1 MTQVERVDVAIVGSG
16 PGGAVMALEAAKRGL
31 RTLVLERGPHVE
43 STGVHS
49 DMQELRTIPRIYKD
63 GGLFMTAEM
72 DMFILQGTCVGGSSV
87 LANMVM
93 MRPAQAVFDAWRKAG
108 AGVTHAMLDP
118 LFDEVERELGVSTP
132 APANVSKSS
141 ALFKSAAERI
151 GLRPGYMTKALGA
164 CDGCGYCNVA
174 CTLGSKKS
182 ALNTYLP
189 WAREAGARVLPEA
202 DVVRVEHRR
211 GRAHALEVRVGRGR
225 EPVRVEAQQIVV
237 SAGAIGSSGLLL
249 KSGIRKNV
257 GSRLSFNAGAMVI
270 GKFPYAVDGWDGDQ
284 MTVFLKGDGYVVEAT
299 HNPPMSMALTTPGW
313 FGQHSA
319 LMKSGHRLGYAGVLV
334 ATEPVGR
341 VVHSLPFGHEEV
353 HFKLPPR
360 DLATLQRGIRSVA
373 EVLFEAGVEQVILPN
388 HELTTLNSKAECE
401 RIAHRV
407 CDTRDFS
414 LGSAHPQG
422 GNPWSEDPELGV
434 IDNSFAVHG
443 FDNLFVC
450 DASVFPSGVGVNPIE
465 TILAVSKHAA
475 RRILARA

>member
-16 PGGAVMALEAAKRGL
+16 PGGAVMAHEAAKRGL

-43 STGVHS
+43 STGVHD
-49 DMQELRTIPRIYKD
+49 DMQELRTIPRLYKD

-72 DMFILQGTCVGGSSV
+72 QMFILQGTCVGGSSV

-93 MRPAQAVFDAWRKAG
+93 MRPAPEVFEAWRRLG
-108 AGVTHAMLDP
+108 AGVTHAMLEP
-118 LFDEVERELGVSTP
+118 LFDEVERELGVGTP
-132 APANVSKSS
+132 APTNVSKSS

-174 CTLGSKKS
+174 CTLGSKRS
-182 ALNTYLP
+182 ALSTYLP
-189 WAREAGARVLPEA
+189 WARAAGARVLPEA
-202 DVVRVEHRR
+202 NVERVVHRR
-211 GRAHALEVRVGRGR
+211 GRAQALEVRVGRGG
-225 EPVRVEAQQIVV
+225 EPLRVEAQQFVV

-249 KSGIRKNV
+249 QSGVRKNV
-257 GSRLSFNAGAMVI
+257 GSRLAFNAGAMVI
-270 GKFPYAVDGWDGDQ
+270 GKFPFAVDGWDGDQ

-313 FGQHSA
+313 FAQHSA

-341 VVHSLPFGHEEV
+341 VVHSRAFGHEEV
-353 HFKLPPR
+353 HFTLPKR

-373 EVLFEAGVEQVILPN
+373 EVLFEAGVEEVILPN
-388 HELTTLNSKAECE
+388 HELSTLHARADCE
-401 RIAHRV
+401 RIAQRV

-422 GNPWSEDPELGV
+422 GNPWSTDPQVGV
-434 IDNSFAVHG
+434 VDDTFAVHG

-475 RRILARA
+475 RLILARA

>member
-1 MTQVERVDVAIVGSG
+1 MTQVERVDIAIVGSG
-16 PGGAVMALEAAKRGL
+16 PGGAVMAYEAAKRGL
-31 RTLVLERGPHVE
+31 RTLVLERGPNLAPQGRHD
-43 STGVHS
+43 

-93 MRPAQAVFDAWRKAG
+93 MRPAPEVFDAWGKLG
-108 AGVTHAMLDP
+108 AGVSYDMLAP
-118 LFDEVERELGVSTP
+118 LFDEVERELGADTP
-132 APANVSKSS
+132 APYNVSKSS

-151 GLRPGYMTKALGA
+151 GLRPAYMTKALGA

-174 CTLGSKKS
+174 CTLGAKRDAS
-182 ALNTYLP
+182 ATYLP

-202 DVVRVEHRR
+202 DVHKIEYKR
-211 GRAHALEVRVGRGR
+211 GRAHALDVRVGRGR
-225 EPVRVEAQQIVV
+225 EPLRVEAQQIVV

-257 GSRLSFNAGAMVI
+257 GQRLAFNAGAMVI
-270 GKFPYAVDGWDGDQ
+270 GMFPFPVDGWNGDQ

-313 FGQHSA
+313 FSQHSA

-341 VVHSLPFGHEEV
+341 VVHSRAFGHEEV
-353 HFKLPPR
+353 HFRLPAGN
-360 DLATLQRGIRSVA
+360 LATLQRGIRSVA

-388 HELTTLNSKAECE
+388 HRLTTLQSVEDCARVAKD
-401 RIAHRV
+401 V

-422 GNPWSEDPELGV
+422 GNAWSEDPSLGV
-434 IDNSFAVHG
+434 VDDSFAVHG

-450 DASVFPSGVGVNPIE
+450 DASVFPSGVGVNPIA
-465 TILAVSKHAA
+465 TVLAVSKHAA

>member
-16 PGGAVMALEAAKRGL
+16 PGGAVMAYEAAKRGL
-31 RTLVLERGPHVE
+31 RVLVLERGPHLE
-43 STGVHS
+43 STGVHD

-93 MRPAQAVFDAWRKAG
+93 MRPAPEVFDTWRRLG
-108 AGVTHAMLDP
+108 ADVTLGMLSP
-118 LFDEVERELGVSTP
+118 LFDEVERELSVEPP
-132 APANVSKSS
+132 AAHNVSKSS

-151 GLRPGYMTKALGA
+151 GLRPGYMSKALGA

-174 CTLGSKKS
+174 CTLGTKQS
-182 ALNTYLP
+182 ALTTYLP
-189 WAREAGARVLPEA
+189 WARNAGARVLADA
-202 DVVRVEHRR
+202 DVERIEHRR
-211 GRAHALEVRVGRGR
+211 GRAQALQVRVGRGR

-237 SAGAIGSSGLLL
+237 SGGAIGSSGLLL

-270 GKFPYAVDGWDGDQ
+270 GMFPFPVDGWDGDQ
-284 MTVFLKGDGYVVEAT
+284 MTVFLQGDGYVVEAT

-319 LMKSGHRLGYAGVLV
+319 LMKRGHRLGYAGVLV

-341 VVHSLPFGHEEV
+341 VVHSRAFGHEEV
-353 HFKLPPR
+353 HFRLPPR
-360 DLATLQRGIRSVA
+360 DLQTLQRGIRSVA

-388 HELTTLNSKAECE
+388 HELTSLRSREECE
-401 RIAHRV
+401 SVARRV

-422 GNPWSEDPELGV
+422 GNPWSDDPDLGV
-434 IDNSFAVHG
+434 VDDSFAVHG

-465 TILAVSKHAA
+465 TILAVSKHAS